1 LTKELQNEKRSN
13 DDNLNDLSPKSKQ
26 SNNFEINTYFD
37 DDYYLP
43 EKYKQNELDKN
54 EDDHPV
60 STDKIVL
67 EFDDVLAQNERS
79 KAKNQNS

>member
-1 LTKELQNEKRSN
+1 MNE
-13 DDNLNDLSPKSKQ
+13 LSPKSKQ

-37 DDYYLP
+37 DEYYLD
-43 EKYKQNELDKN
+43 EKDKQNEQAQN

-67 EFDDVLAQNERS
+67 EFDDVLAQNARS
-79 KAKNQNS
+79 KAKNQSS